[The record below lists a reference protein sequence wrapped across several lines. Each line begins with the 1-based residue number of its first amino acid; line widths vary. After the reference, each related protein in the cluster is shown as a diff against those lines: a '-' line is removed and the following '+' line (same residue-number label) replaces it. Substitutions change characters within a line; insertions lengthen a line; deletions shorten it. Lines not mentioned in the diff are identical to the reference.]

1 MNTNAVNQV
10 AENVSGYTES
20 EKSSKVSGKT
30 IGEPKLSDKAKEYY
44 EKLKKKFSTMD
55 FIIQG
60 YERDSK
66 SQCRTVCQCQQNG
79 GSN

>member
-30 IGEPKLSDKAKEYY
+30 IGEPKLYGFKRETALEISEYVSRGHF
-44 EKLKKKFSTMD
+44 KQRGTSFAT
-55 FIIQG
+55 QP
-60 YERDSK
+60 
-66 SQCRTVCQCQQNG
+66 
-79 GSN
+79 